1 MGEGCAEKMPVEV
14 GFIIS
19 FDGNGRW
26 RWTHF
31 RLEGFWG
38 DGIMILI
45 AQSWSHDL
53 NLLHNH
59 HCLLSSLSSSLMLS
73 AFFHF
78 WRWLLIKLLSTVQL
92 VPVL

>member
-1 MGEGCAEKMPVEV
+1 MGEGCAEKMTVEV

-19 FDGNGRW
+19 FDGNRRW

-45 AQSWSHDL
+45 AQSWPHDL
-53 NLLHNH
+53 NL
-59 HCLLSSLSSSLMLS
+59 
-73 AFFHF
+73 F
-78 WRWLLIKLLSTVQL
+78 IT
-92 VPVL
+92 